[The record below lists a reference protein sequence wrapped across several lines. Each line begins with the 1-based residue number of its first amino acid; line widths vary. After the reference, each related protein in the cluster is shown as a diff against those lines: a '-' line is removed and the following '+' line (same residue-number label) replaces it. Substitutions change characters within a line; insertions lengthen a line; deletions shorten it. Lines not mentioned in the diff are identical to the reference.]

1 MPVRAIPRDVPMN
14 APTAAVDAG
23 QLIDAGRGTS
33 YQRWLVALTALTI
46 AFDGIDNQL
55 MGVAIP
61 TVMREWNVPRSAFAP
76 VISFGYLGMMAGG
89 AIAGLV
95 GDRFGR
101 RTALLGSMFVFSVMT
116 MAVAVVDGIAALAFL
131 RFMTGLGLGGAIPNA
146 AALAGEYV
154 PLRHRPIAV
163 TATIVCVPLGA
174 TIAGLVAIPALPA
187 VGWRVL
193 FLLGGA
199 LPLIAALVLPFLL
212 PESPRFLARFPARRG
227 ELIATLRRMGF
238 TVGDDTTFASPADA
252 AVKRASVGELFTEER
267 RGDTVAL
274 WLAFF
279 SCLLAVYLGFSWIPS
294 MLSAAGFSSSV
305 ASTGI
310 AAFNLG
316 GVVGA
321 LAGGVCITRWGSR
334 VSMLTLAVLAVLSAA
349 AMAAM
354 PLIATAPVL
363 PIIVMLTVTGGLI
376 NGVQTTMYAL
386 AVHVYPGPIRATGTG
401 SAVSFGRIGAVVSG
415 YVGAWALDYRGSL
428 SFFAVIAM
436 AMLVCTLALGL
447 VRRHVPG
454 QRQV

>member
-1 MPVRAIPRDVPMN
+1 MN
-14 APTAAVDAG
+14 APSTAVDAG

-33 YQRWLVALTALTI
+33 YQKWLVALTALTI

-55 MGVAIP
+55 MGVAMP

-76 VISFGYLGMMAGG
+76 VISLGYLGMMAGG

-95 GDRFGR
+95 GDRLGR
-101 RTALLGSMFVFSVMT
+101 RTALLGSMLVFSVMT
-116 MAVAVVDGIAALAFL
+116 IAVAVVDGIAALAFL

-154 PLRHRPIAV
+154 PLRHRPLAV
-163 TATIVCVPLGA
+163 TVTIVCVPLGA

-187 VGWRVL
+187 VGWRAL

-199 LPLIAALVLPFLL
+199 LPLIAALVLPFVL

-227 ELIATLRRMGF
+227 ELIATLRRMGCA
-238 TVGDDTTFASPADA
+238 VGDDATFANPADA
-252 AVKRASVGELFTEER
+252 AVKRASVAELFAQER

-294 MLSAAGFSSSV
+294 LLSSAGFSSSV

-316 GVVGA
+316 GVCGA
-321 LAGGVCITRWGSR
+321 LVGGLCITRWGSR
-334 VSMLTLAVLAVLSAA
+334 VSMLTLAGLAVLSAA

-354 PLIATAPVL
+354 PLVVSAAVL
-363 PIIVMLTVTGGLI
+363 PIIAMLAITGGLI

-428 SFFAVIAM
+428 SFFAVIAI
-436 AMLVCTLALGL
+436 AMLVCTLALAL

-454 QRQV
+454 QRPA

>member
-1 MPVRAIPRDVPMN
+1 MPAVTGTR
-14 APTAAVDAG
+14 VDAG
-23 QLIDAGRGTS
+23 ALIDAGRGTS

-61 TVMREWNVPRSAFAP
+61 TIMREWGVPRSAFAP
-76 VISFGYLGMMAGG
+76 VISVGYLGMMAGG

-95 GDRFGR
+95 GDRLGR
-101 RTALLGSMFVFSVMT
+101 RTALLGSMLIFSVMT

-154 PLRHRPIAV
+154 PQRRRPLAV
-163 TATIVCVPLGA
+163 TVTIVCVPLGA
-174 TIAGLVAIPALPA
+174 TIAGLAAIPALPA
-187 VGWRVL
+187 IGWRAL

-199 LPLIAALVLPFLL
+199 LPLVAAFVLPWLL
-212 PESPRFLARFPARRG
+212 PESPRFLARLPARRA
-227 ELIATLRRMGF
+227 ELIATLRRMGC
-238 TVGDDTTFASPADA
+238 TVAADATFADPADA
-252 AVKRASVGELFTEER
+252 GVGRASLRELFTPER
-267 RGDTVAL
+267 RGDTVSL

-294 MLSAAGFSSSV
+294 MLTAAGFSSTV

-316 GVVGA
+316 GVAGA
-321 LAGGVCITRWGSR
+321 LAGGACITRWGSR
-334 VSMLTLAVLAVLSAA
+334 VSMLALAVLAVASAGTL
-349 AMAAM
+349 AAM
-354 PLIATAPVL
+354 PLAATPVAATIA
-363 PIIVMLTVTGGLI
+363 MLAFTGALI

-386 AVHVYPGPIRATGTG
+386 AVHVYPGPIRATGVG
-401 SAVSFGRIGAVVSG
+401 SAVSFGRIGAVISG
-415 YVGAWALDYRGSL
+415 YVGSWALEYHGSL
-428 SFFAVIAM
+428 SFFAVIAA
-436 AMLVCTLALGL
+436 AMLACALALAA

-454 QRQV
+454 RTGT